1 MRKFFTVI
9 GGMGSLATESYIHLL
24 NERTPSKKDQDY
36 LDYIL
41 VNHST
46 VPDRTAHILDHS
58 KPSFLPP
65 LTEDIKQQ
73 SLLKPEFMVII
84 CNTAHYYYKELQ
96 AATDIPLIHMPH
108 MAISVMKNKYPKAKR
123 IGLIATKGTI
133 ADHIY
138 EDEIKNAGFELSLG
152 DQAVQD
158 EVESLI
164 YDDIK
169 IKGEMNA
176 PKYHK
181 ILQTMHDKFDCD
193 VIVLG
198 CTELSFAQEKAPDHP
213 YQVIDGQGI
222 IVDKSIELGQ
232 KIRNGEKIDYTKIY
246 G

>member
-9 GGMGSLATESYIHLL
+9 GGMGSLATESYVHLL
-24 NERTPSKKDQDY
+24 NERTPTKNDQDY

-41 VNHST
+41 VNHSS

-73 SLLKPEFMVII
+73 SALNPEFMVII

-96 AATDIPLIHMPH
+96 AATDIPIIHMPH
-108 MAISVMKNKYPKAKR
+108 MAISVMKKQYPNAKR

-152 DQAVQD
+152 DQEIQD

-169 IKGEMNA
+169 IKGQVDA
-176 PKYHK
+176 KKYHK

-198 CTELSFAQEKAPDHP
+198 CTELSLAQEKAPDHP
-213 YQVIDGQGI
+213 FKTIDGQSI
-222 IVDKSIELGQ
+222 IVDKSIELGE
-232 KIRNGEKIDYTKIY
+232 KIRNGETIDYNKIY

>member
-1 MRKFFTVI
+1 MKKFFTVI
-9 GGMGSLATESYIHLL
+9 GGMGSLATESYVHLL
-24 NERTPSKKDQDY
+24 NERTPTEKDQDY

-46 VPDRTAHILDHS
+46 VPDRTAHILDHN

-65 LTEDIKQQ
+65 LIEDIKQQ
-73 SLLKPEFMVII
+73 SLLKPEFMVMI

-96 AATDIPLIHMPH
+96 AVTDIPLIHMPH
-108 MAISVMKNKYPKAKR
+108 MAVSVMKKRYPNAKR

-138 EDEIKNAGFELSLG
+138 EDEIKAAGFEYSLG

-158 EVESLI
+158 QVESLI

-169 IKGEMNA
+169 VKGQA
-176 PKYHK
+176 DAAKYHD
-181 ILQTMHDKFDCD
+181 ILKTMHDKFGCD

-198 CTELSFAQEKAPDHP
+198 CTELSFAQEKASDHP

-222 IVDKSIELGQ
+222 IVDKSIEFSE
-232 KIRNGEKIDYTKIY
+232 KIRRGEKIDFTKIY
-246 G
+246 